1 MTKVATSGERVNQKR
16 QLKCNSYIGFLFN
29 YLHAE
34 KIFIFLLIIFFFKI
48 NVFKKLFRSTIRVT
62 NDLDPDQD

>member
-1 MTKVATSGERVNQKR
+1 MTKVATSREIVNQKR

-34 KIFIFLLIIFFFKI
+34 KTFIFLSSVFFFKI
-48 NVFKKLFRSTIRVT
+48 NFFQKIISGVPSE
-62 NDLDPDQD
+62 